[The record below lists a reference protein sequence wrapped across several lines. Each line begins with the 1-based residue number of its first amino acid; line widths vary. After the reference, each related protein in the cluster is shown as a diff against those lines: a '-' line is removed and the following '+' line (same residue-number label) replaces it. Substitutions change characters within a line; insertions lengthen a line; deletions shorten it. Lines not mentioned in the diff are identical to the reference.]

1 MQFVLGVKVLDC
13 SFAKHGQGII
23 GVISATYLR
32 MVFLA
37 MSHQEFS
44 MRNDCSHMKFPWG
57 VMFVH

>member
-23 GVISATYLR
+23 GVISTIYLR

-44 MRNDCSHMKFPWG
+44 MHNGCSRMKFPCG
-57 VMFVH
+57 VIFVH